1 MNIYSLRARVS
12 ERPIVIAL
20 SADMRVY
27 LYVCVCV
34 RMCCPPDR
42 RGLETCQESC
52 EESWV
57 GSMSDD
63 MRFSGM
69 GFDLMDKSKVL

>member
-27 LYVCVCV
+27 LYVCVCANV
-34 RMCCPPDR
+34 LSPGSQRLGDVPGEL
-42 RGLETCQESC
+42 RGELGGEYE
-52 EESWV
+52 
-57 GSMSDD
+57 
-63 MRFSGM
+63 
-69 GFDLMDKSKVL
+69 